1 LFINA
6 TPGAILTGTQR
17 EFCRTWPNQTEVTV
31 PGIHF
36 VQEDSPDL
44 IGEAL
49 SAWYQTLTDGR
60 AASGTD
66 AERVSPR

>member
-1 LFINA
+1 LFINT

-49 SAWYQTLTDGR
+49 SAWYRSLTYGR
-60 AASGTD
+60 AAPDAD